1 MYVTLVG
8 TAHPSACHRVGTQY
22 YSRCS
27 FNVKGARRM
36 FWSKVL
42 GKSWGRAGVMGWYWV
57 IRIELGDLQLICR
70 GPLIFG

>member
-1 MYVTLVG
+1 
-8 TAHPSACHRVGTQY
+8 
-22 YSRCS
+22 
-27 FNVKGARRM
+27 M